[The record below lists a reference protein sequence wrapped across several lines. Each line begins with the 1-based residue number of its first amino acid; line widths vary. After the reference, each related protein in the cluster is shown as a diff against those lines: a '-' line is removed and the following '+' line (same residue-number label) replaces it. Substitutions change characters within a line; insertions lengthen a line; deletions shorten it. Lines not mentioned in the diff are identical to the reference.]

1 MSITETSLENHS
13 ASIDA
18 RVAEH
23 LATLDRKH
31 AIARLLQRDGNL
43 FSDNVDVA
51 KSVRNRLGWLFYVQ
65 AMKDEVERLA
75 ILARVVERQGYKQVL
90 VIGMGGSSLFPEV
103 VATHLQGRRGLPIR
117 IVDTTHPEAIASV
130 IAWARAQKTL
140 FIVATKSGGTVEP
153 ISIYRTLRAIFPD
166 GEDFIAVTD
175 PGSGLQ
181 TMAQSEGF
189 RDIFL
194 NPADIGGRFSA
205 GSLFGLVPA
214 ALAGVVLHDA
224 IARIEDMLAACTE
237 DPAALNPG
245 AQLGAFLA
253 AAHNQGRWQLRLSL
267 GKDVRAFGGWIEQ
280 LIAESTGKH
289 ATGLLPV
296 LGGVV
301 GSGAD
306 LGAKL
311 QHACVVS
318 LTTFAHPDDEFVV
331 RAQEAGV
338 PTQAFVMPEVADL
351 WTEIVRWEM
360 ATALCG
366 LLLDIN
372 PFDEPDVT
380 SAKTATNGLLSGTL
394 APVEPDRRLTIERFV
409 EMPAALA
416 PELER
421 LTADDYLAVLCYVQP
436 TTQTLQRLESLR
448 QALQAKTNAAVT
460 VQIGPRYLH
469 STGQYHKGGMARGL
483 FVVVDDFKRFGVDVA
498 DIAIAQASFSFAQLV
513 HAQALGDIAVLKTRG
528 KPVIAIELAVA
539 TAKA

>member
-1 MSITETSLENHS
+1 MNTTDTTAEIHS
-13 ASIDA
+13 VSIDT
-18 RVAEH
+18 RIAEH

-65 AMKDEVERLA
+65 AMKDEVERLV

-117 IVDTTHPEAIASV
+117 IVDTTHPEAIGSV
-130 IAWARAQKTL
+130 IAWSRAQKTL

-153 ISIYRTLRAIFPD
+153 ISIYRTLRAIFPS
-166 GEDFIAVTD
+166 GADFVAVTD

-181 TMAQSEGF
+181 TMAQEEGF

-224 IARIEDMLAACTE
+224 IARIEDMLVACTE

-253 AAHNQGRWQLRLSL
+253 ASHNMGRWQLRLSL

-296 LGGVV
+296 LGGVL
-301 GSGAD
+301 GSGAE

-318 LTTFAHPDDEFVV
+318 LTTFAHPDDEFVA

-338 PTQAFVMPEVADL
+338 PTQAFVMPEVDDL

-394 APVEPDRRLTIERFV
+394 APVEPDRRVRIERFV

-416 PELER
+416 PELAQLR
-421 LTADDYLAVLCYVQP
+421 ADDYLAVLCYVQP
-436 TTQTLQRLESLR
+436 TTQNLQRLESLR
-448 QALQAKTNAAVT
+448 QALQAKTDAAVT

-483 FVVVDDFKRFGVDVA
+483 FVVADDFGRFGVDVP
-498 DIAIAQASFSFAQLV
+498 DIAIPQASFSFAQLV
-513 HAQALGDIAVLKTRG
+513 TAQALGDVAVLKTRG
-528 KPVIAIELAVA
+528 KPVIAVELAVA
-539 TAKA
+539 SAKA